1 LKTIPRKVKGG
12 NPGHQIRAF
21 QSANESGC
29 PMIQR
34 RITRLIKVGGVPV
47 GGASTISVQSM
58 TNTSTQ
64 DVAATVAQIRR
75 LETAGCDIVRVAVP
89 DAEAGKAIAAIK
101 AQVRI
106 PVIADVHFDHRLAI
120 AAARSGA
127 DGLRINPG
135 NIGGSRKIK
144 AVVDCA
150 KDSGIPIRIGV
161 NSGSLE
167 KDLLKKYNGANPE
180 GMVESALR
188 HVELLR
194 AFDFH
199 DIKVSL
205 KASDVRRTLE
215 AFRLLAAR
223 TDLPLHLG
231 VTEAGT
237 LFSGLVKSALGIGM
251 LLAEGIGDTLRVSLT
266 RDPVE
271 EVRAGFEILA
281 ALDIRRR
288 GPEIIACPTCGRT
301 RIDLIGIVEQVEKAL
316 ANSIAPIKIAV
327 MGCVVNGPGE
337 AREADI
343 GIAGGDGVGALFRK
357 GKVIRTFP
365 EEQLV
370 AMLLQEVAKF
380 ENKPSPAA

>member
-1 LKTIPRKVKGG
+1 
-12 NPGHQIRAF
+12 
-21 QSANESGC
+21 
-29 PMIQR
+29 MIQR
-34 RITRLIKVGGVPV
+34 RVSRQIRVGSVAVGGT
-47 GGASTISVQSM
+47 ATISVQSM
-58 TNTSTQ
+58 TNTPTE
-64 DVAATVAQIRR
+64 DAAATVAQIRR
-75 LETAGCDIVRVAVP
+75 LEAAGCDIVRVAVP
-89 DAEAGKAIAAIK
+89 DLAAARAIAVIK

-106 PVIADVHFDHRLAI
+106 PVIADVHFDSRLAI
-120 AAARSGA
+120 AAANSGA

-135 NIGGSRKIK
+135 NIGGPKKVR

-150 KDSGIPIRIGV
+150 KDRGIPIRIGV

-167 KDLLKKYNGANPE
+167 KDLLKKYNGATPE
-180 GMVESALR
+180 GMVASAMR
-188 HVELLR
+188 HIELLR
-194 AFDFH
+194 RHDFH

-205 KASDVRRTLE
+205 KASDVRRTV
-215 AFRLLAAR
+215 AAYRQLA
-223 TDLPLHLG
+223 TLTELPLHLG

-237 LFSGLVKSALGIGM
+237 LFSGLVKSALGIGT

-271 EVRAGFEILA
+271 EVRAGYEILA

-301 RIDLIGIVEQVEKAL
+301 RIDLFGIVERVEKAL
-316 ANSIAPIKIAV
+316 ATSTAPIKIAV

-343 GIAGGDGVGALFRK
+343 GIAGGDGRGALFRK
-357 GKVIRTFP
+357 GKVIRTVP

-370 AMLLQEVAKF
+370 EALLEEVATF
-380 ENKPSPAA
+380 ENKPAAAVLGNDA

>member
-1 LKTIPRKVKGG
+1 
-12 NPGHQIRAF
+12 
-21 QSANESGC
+21 
-29 PMIQR
+29 MIQR
-34 RITRLIKVGGVPV
+34 RITRQIRVGSVAV
-47 GGASTISVQSM
+47 GSDATISVQSM
-58 TNTSTQ
+58 TNIPTG
-64 DVAATVAQIRR
+64 DVPAVVAQIRR
-75 LETAGCDIVRVAVP
+75 LEAAGCDIVRVAVP
-89 DAEAGKAIAAIK
+89 DAAAAKAITGIK

-135 NIGGSRKIK
+135 NIGGPKKVK
-144 AVVDCA
+144 AVIDCA
-150 KDSGIPIRIGV
+150 KDCGIPVRIGV
-161 NSGSLE
+161 NAGSLE
-167 KDLLKKYNGANPE
+167 KDLLKKYNGPTPE

-188 HVELLR
+188 QIDRLR
-194 AFDFH
+194 ALDFH
-199 DIKVSL
+199 AIKVSL
-205 KASDVRRTLE
+205 KASDVRRTV
-215 AFRLLAAR
+215 AAYRLLSAR

-237 LFSGLVKSALGIGM
+237 LFSGLVKSSLGIGM

-301 RIDLIGIVEQVEKAL
+301 RIDLFGIVERVERAL
-316 ANSIAPIKIAV
+316 SGMRAPIKIAI

-343 GIAGGDGVGALFRK
+343 GVAGGDGVGVLFRK
-357 GKVIRTFP
+357 GRVVRKFP
-365 EEQLV
+365 AERLVDVLIEE
-370 AMLLQEVAKF
+370 
-380 ENKPSPAA
+380 AASLEKRFTAPI